1 MKRKSLTNQH
11 RNKKMYLQTDEG
23 EEVALLGEIS
33 VIKSDIIRGSH
44 DFEGF
49 VPQYGKCRTA
59 GRAKQKVT
67 LFCLISPKHRSRSQ
81 VVRSLW
87 IVGNRE
93 GNNGRTDSGSSP
105 AGKNKK

>member
-1 MKRKSLTNQH
+1 MT
-11 RNKKMYLQTDEG
+11 
-23 EEVALLGEIS
+23 
-33 VIKSDIIRGSH
+33 
-44 DFEGF
+44 FEGF

-67 LFCLISPKHRSRSQ
+67 LFCLIFPEHRSHSQ

-105 AGKNKK
+105 AGEKKEMR